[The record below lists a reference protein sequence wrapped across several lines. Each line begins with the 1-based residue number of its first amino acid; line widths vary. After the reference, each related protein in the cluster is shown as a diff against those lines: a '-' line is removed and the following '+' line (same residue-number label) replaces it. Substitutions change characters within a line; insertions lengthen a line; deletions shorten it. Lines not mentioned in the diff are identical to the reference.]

1 MYYLAILFPWLEER
15 RLPLSRDQLL
25 LLLAA
30 VNLLFLGLDTY
41 LAHLISG
48 TIRPREWIPVV
59 FGFVAGIL
67 LLVAGLIALR
77 NRSLATRLVSVVFI
91 ASITVGLLGAYF
103 HVVRG
108 TYPTAPAGQRVSVN
122 LLVWAPPVVAP
133 LMFALVGLWGISAAW
148 LENPP
153 DSGRLDLGGGRF
165 LQLPYSKTR
174 AYLFMTSL
182 AILATIVSGA
192 LDHARVNYEN
202 PWVWLPLFAGIF
214 ATIVTFGLA
223 LLRRPSRAD
232 MAIFVGTMAAMIVV
246 GLLGAVLH
254 VRADISGQ
262 TIVIERFLREA
273 PFLAPLL
280 FANMGLLG
288 LIVVLDPVEQ
298 VADEGAPMALPA

>member
-1 MYYLAILFPWLEER
+1 MYYLAILFPRLKEV

-48 TIRPREWIPVV
+48 TIRPREWIPVL
-59 FGFVAGIL
+59 FGFAAGTL
-67 LLVAGLIALR
+67 LLIAGLIALR
-77 NRSLATRLVSVVFI
+77 NRLAATRLVTAVFI
-91 ASITVGLLGAYF
+91 ASIAVGLLGAYF

-108 TYPTAPAGQRVSVN
+108 TYPTAPVGQRVSIQ

-148 LENPP
+148 LESPP
-153 DSGRLDLGGGRF
+153 DSGRLGLGGGRF
-165 LQLPYSKTR
+165 LQMPYSKTR
-174 AYLFMTSL
+174 AYLFLTSL
-182 AILATIVSGA
+182 AILATIISSA

-202 PWVWLPLFAGIF
+202 AWLWLPLFVGVF
-214 ATIVTFGLA
+214 AAIVTFGLA
-223 LLRRPSRAD
+223 LLSQPGRAD
-232 MAIFVGTMAAMIVV
+232 MAIYAAAMALLILV
-246 GLLGAVLH
+246 GLLGAALH
-254 VRADISGQ
+254 IQADISGQ
-262 TIVIERFLREA
+262 TIVVERFLREA

-288 LIVVLDPVEQ
+288 LIVVLDPAEQ
-298 VADEGAPMALPA
+298 VVDEGSPIPAPA